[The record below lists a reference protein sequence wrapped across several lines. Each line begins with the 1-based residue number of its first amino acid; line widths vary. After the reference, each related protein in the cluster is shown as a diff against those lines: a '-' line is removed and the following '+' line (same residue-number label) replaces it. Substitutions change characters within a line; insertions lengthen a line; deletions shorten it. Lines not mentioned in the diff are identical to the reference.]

1 MAFTGA
7 PQKCKV
13 CEKTVYIA
21 EMIST
26 SGVAYHNTCFRCNHC
41 NGRLAVRSFHLIMI
55 SSFYIQIITKYNHE
69 MYRLSIVLKTIY
81 FININ

>member
-1 MAFTGA
+1 MAFKGS

-26 SGVAYHNTCFRCNHC
+26 NGVAYHNTCFRCKHC
-41 NGRLAVRSFHLIMI
+41 NGRLAVRFCDYIYTLIFSTDNIFFII
-55 SSFYIQIITKYNHE
+55 SN
-69 MYRLSIVLKTIY
+69 
-81 FININ
+81 